1 MEIIAMILNGT
12 FLAILGAALA
22 VFMPGIGSSRGT
34 GLVGEAASGLTAE
47 EPEKF
52 GQALL
57 LQVLPSTQGI
67 YGFVAAFLILF
78 KTGMIGGNPVPLTT
92 VQGFQFLAAS
102 LPIAFA
108 GYFSAISQ
116 GRVAAA
122 AIGIIAKRP
131 EELAKGIT
139 YAAIVETYAV
149 LALLVSILIIF
160 FGIQL

>member
-1 MEIIAMILNGT
+1 MEFVDMIFNGT

-22 VFMPGIGSSRGT
+22 VFLPGMGSSKGT
-34 GLVGEAASGLTAE
+34 GLVGETASGLISE

-78 KTGMIGGNPVPLTT
+78 KIGLVGGSPVELTAI
-92 VQGFQFLAAS
+92 QGLQFFAAS
-102 LPIAFA
+102 LPIAIV
-108 GYFSAISQ
+108 GYVSAIRQ
-116 GRVAAA
+116 ARVSAAA
-122 AIGIIAKRP
+122 VGIIAKKP
-131 EELAKGIT
+131 NELAKGIT
-139 YAAIVETYAV
+139 FAAIVETYAV

-160 FGIQL
+160 GIKL

>member
-1 MEIIAMILNGT
+1 MEFVNMIFNGT

-22 VFMPGIGSSRGT
+22 VFLPGMGSSKGT
-34 GLVGEAASGLTAE
+34 GLVGETASGLISE

-78 KTGMIGGNPVPLTT
+78 KIGLVGGSPVELTGI
-92 VQGFQFLAAS
+92 QGLQFLAAS
-102 LPIAFA
+102 LPIAIV
-108 GYFSAISQ
+108 GYVSAIRQ
-116 GRVAAA
+116 ARVSAAA
-122 AIGIIAKRP
+122 VGIIAKKP
-131 EELAKGIT
+131 NELAKGIT
-139 YAAIVETYAV
+139 FAAIVETYAV

-160 FGIQL
+160 GIKL

>member
-1 MEIIAMILNGT
+1 MEIIDMILNGT

-67 YGFVAAFLILF
+67 YGFVLSELLLSPHPARSDAVIAAI
-78 KTGMIGGNPVPLTT
+78 KT
-92 VQGFQFLAAS
+92 
-102 LPIAFA
+102 
-108 GYFSAISQ
+108 
-116 GRVAAA
+116 AA
-122 AIGIIAKRP
+122 AIFF
-131 EELAKGIT
+131 
-139 YAAIVETYAV
+139 
-149 LALLVSILIIF
+149 LIYVTSRVF
-160 FGIQL
+160 

>member
-1 MEIIAMILNGT
+1 MEIIDMILNGT

-78 KTGMIGGNPVPLTT
+78 KTM
-92 VQGFQFLAAS
+92 
-102 LPIAFA
+102 
-108 GYFSAISQ
+108 
-116 GRVAAA
+116 
-122 AIGIIAKRP
+122 
-131 EELAKGIT
+131 
-139 YAAIVETYAV
+139 AV
-149 LALLVSILIIF
+149 F
-160 FGIQL
+160 

>member
-1 MEIIAMILNGT
+1 MEIIDMILNGT

-47 EPEKF
+47 D
-52 GQALL
+52 
-57 LQVLPSTQGI
+57 
-67 YGFVAAFLILF
+67 GFVAAFLILF